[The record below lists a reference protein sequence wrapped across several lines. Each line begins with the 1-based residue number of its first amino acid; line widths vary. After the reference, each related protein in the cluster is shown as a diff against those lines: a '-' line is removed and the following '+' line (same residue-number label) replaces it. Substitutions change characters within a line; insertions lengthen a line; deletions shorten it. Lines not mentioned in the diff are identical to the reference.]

1 MKLACSAKRQGGVY
15 VCVCSVSFYHY
26 LTMFY
31 VFTNLLL
38 VPESLGFEVSSLPS
52 LLRFSL
58 GHMPE
63 IN

>member
-1 MKLACSAKRQGGVY
+1 M
-15 VCVCSVSFYHY
+15 CVCFVSFYHY

>member
-1 MKLACSAKRQGGVY
+1 MKLACSALNGEVGCM
-15 VCVCSVSFYHY
+15 CVCFVSFYHY